1 MRFVPCFLPY
11 QSKILTKLRAQVP
24 EPQSSDEE
32 AGSSQEHPSQ
42 SNSHADRHVRTKPT
56 SPDDSEYDSGDG
68 PGFRETSS
76 TDVMVKKL
84 VRLALSSEY
93 SRQPIRRVDISNK
106 VLGEQGSR
114 QFKVVFAEAQ
124 RVLADTFGM
133 QLAELP
139 GKEKVTIQQRRGEYF
154 SFPLRVC
161 KIYDMRLTQLEQL
174 RRKSKG
180 RHQRINRGFLRVR
193 CRPNTGSRTFYN
205 RHGDRWR
212 VLTRGCIRL
221 SSV

>member
-1 MRFVPCFLPY
+1 MRFVPFIPRY
-11 QSKILTKLRAQVP
+11 RPQILTKLRAQVP

-32 AGSSQEHPSQ
+32 ASSSQEPPTQ
-42 SNSHADRHVRTKPT
+42 LNSHADRRVRTKPT
-56 SPDDSEYDSGDG
+56 SPDDSEYDSGNG

-114 QFKVVFAEAQ
+114 QFKIVFEEAQ

-139 GKEKVTIQQRRGEYF
+139 GKEKVTIQQRRGGYPKPRLGVF
-154 SFPLRVC
+154 KL
-161 KIYDMRLTQLEQL
+161 DNMRLTQWNSCAE
-174 RRKSKG
+174 G
-180 RHQRINRGFLRVR
+180 
-193 CRPNTGSRTFYN
+193 
-205 RHGDRWR
+205 
-212 VLTRGCIRL
+212 
-221 SSV
+221 